1 MENKSIMR
9 ATYIFVGLFLIMAVY
24 FSYYIGAKSDE
35 QMNNSYNKLT
45 NKLSETT
52 VRGKIYSSDGKV
64 LAETTTDASGNEKR
78 SYPYNDLFCHIVGI
92 ESYGKSGLESLYN
105 YKLLTADTSWVSKV
119 FTDLKGEKY
128 EGNNIITTLNVDLQ
142 QAAYN
147 AMSDYKGAVVIM
159 EADTGKVL
167 TMMSNPSFNPNTIN
181 EQWDTISNDESSPL
195 VNRATMGLYTPGSI
209 FKLFT
214 LEEYLEEGG
223 QSSDYIFNCT
233 GSVQVSGKN
242 ISCANGRSHGTVDL
256 MGSFANSCNG
266 SFINIGNSLKSGSL
280 SKMCDRMLFNSEL
293 PIKLTYNK
301 SRFSL
306 ADDADDFLKA
316 QTYFGQGE
324 TLCTPMHMALICS
337 AIANDG
343 VMMEPMYVEKIENA
357 YGATIETF
365 EPKEYKTIFS
375 KVQTDAL
382 KPYMRSVV
390 ENGTAIRLND
400 FANTTVY
407 GKTGTAQIDD
417 GSKANSWFIGFF
429 EKDGKSYSIA
439 VVCENVPNNVS
450 PSITVTKEILKIFDQ
465 M

>member
-24 FSYYIGAKSDE
+24 FSYYLGMKSDE

-45 NKLSETT
+45 GKLGETT

-64 LAETTTDASGNEKR
+64 LAETVTDDDGRERRN
-78 SYPYNDLFCHIVGI
+78 YPYNELFCHVVGTTA
-92 ESYGKSGLESLYN
+92 YGQSGLEAVYD
-105 YKLLTADTSWVSKV
+105 YQLLMSDSSWVSKL
-119 FTDLKGEKY
+119 FTDLKGKKY
-128 EGNNIITTLNVDLQ
+128 EGNNIITTLDTELQ
-142 QAAYN
+142 KAAFD

-159 EADTGKVL
+159 EADTGKVI
-167 TMMSNPSFNPNTIN
+167 TMMSNPSYNPNTLR
-181 EQWDTISNDESSPL
+181 EQWDTISADKTSPL

-233 GSVQVSGKN
+233 GAVQISGKN
-242 ISCANGRSHGTVDL
+242 ISCENGHSHGTVDL
-256 MGSFANSCNG
+256 TGSFSNSCNG
-266 SFINIGNSLKSGSL
+266 SFINIGSSLKNGSL
-280 SKMCDRMLFNSEL
+280 KKLCDRMLFNSHL
-293 PIKLTYNK
+293 PIKLPYNK
-301 SRFSL
+301 SSFSL

-324 TLCTPMHMALICS
+324 TLCTPVHMALICS

-343 VMMEPMYVEKIENA
+343 VIMEPMFVERIENA
-357 YGATIETF
+357 YGKTVESF

-375 KVQTDAL
+375 KVQAENL
-382 KPYMRSVV
+382 KPYLRSVV
-390 ENGTAIRLND
+390 EKGTAIRLND
-400 FANTTVY
+400 FKNLTVY
-407 GKTGTAQIDD
+407 GKTGTAQTDN
-417 GSKANSWFIGFF
+417 GNKSNSWFIGFF

-439 VVCENVPNNVS
+439 VVCEDVPGNVS
-450 PSITVTKEILKIFDQ
+450 PSITVTKDILKTLD
-465 M
+465 

>member
-24 FSYYIGAKSDE
+24 FSYYLGMKSDE

-45 NKLSETT
+45 GKLGETT

-64 LAETTTDASGNEKR
+64 LAETVTDDDGRERR
-78 SYPYNDLFCHIVGI
+78 SYPYNELFCHVVGTTA
-92 ESYGKSGLESLYN
+92 YGQSGLEAVYD
-105 YKLLTADTSWVSKV
+105 YQLLMSDSSWVSKL
-119 FTDLKGEKY
+119 FTDLKGKKY
-128 EGNNIITTLNVDLQ
+128 EGNNIITTLDTELQ
-142 QAAYN
+142 KAAFD

-159 EADTGKVL
+159 EADTGKVI
-167 TMMSNPSFNPNTIN
+167 TMMSNPSYNPNTLR
-181 EQWDTISNDESSPL
+181 EQWDTISADKTSPL

-233 GSVQVSGKN
+233 GAVQISGKN
-242 ISCANGRSHGTVDL
+242 ISCANGHSHGTVDL
-256 MGSFANSCNG
+256 TGSFSNSCNG
-266 SFINIGNSLKSGSL
+266 SFINIGSSLKNGSL
-280 SKMCDRMLFNSEL
+280 KKLCDRMLFNSHL
-293 PIKLTYNK
+293 PIKLPYNK
-301 SRFSL
+301 SSFSL

-324 TLCTPMHMALICS
+324 TLCTPVHMALICS

-343 VMMEPMYVEKIENA
+343 VIMEPMFVERIENA
-357 YGATIETF
+357 YGKTVESF

-375 KVQTDAL
+375 KVQAENL
-382 KPYMRSVV
+382 KPYLRSVV
-390 ENGTAIRLND
+390 EKGTAIRLND
-400 FANTTVY
+400 FKNLTVY
-407 GKTGTAQIDD
+407 GKTGTAQTDN
-417 GSKANSWFIGFF
+417 GNKSNSWFIGFF

-439 VVCENVPNNVS
+439 VVCEDVPGNVS
-450 PSITVTKEILKIFDQ
+450 PSITVTKDILKTLD
-465 M
+465 

>member
-9 ATYIFVGLFLIMAVY
+9 ATYIFVGLFLMMAVY
-24 FSYYIGAKSDE
+24 FSYYLGVKSEE

-45 NKLSETT
+45 KKLAETT

-64 LAETTTDASGNEKR
+64 LAETTTGEDGKETR
-78 SYPYNDLFCHIVGI
+78 SYPYDDLFCHVVGTTA
-92 ESYGKSGLESLYN
+92 YGQSGLEAVYD
-105 YKLLTADTSWVSKV
+105 YQLLTADTSWVSKV

-128 EGNNIITTLNVDLQ
+128 EGNNIITTMNTDLQ
-142 QAAYN
+142 KAAYD

-167 TMMSNPSFNPNTIN
+167 AMMSNPSYNPNTLSQ
-181 EQWDTISNDESSPL
+181 QWDTISTDESSPL

-214 LEEYLEEGG
+214 LEEFLEEGG

-233 GSVQVSGKN
+233 GSVQISGKT
-242 ISCANGRSHGTVDL
+242 ISCANGHSHGTVDL
-256 MGSFANSCNG
+256 KSSFSNSCNG

-280 SKMCDRMLFNSEL
+280 KKLCDRMLFNSEL

-301 SRFSL
+301 SSFSL

-316 QTYFGQGE
+316 QTFFGQGE
-324 TLCTPMHMALICS
+324 TLCTPIHMALICS

-343 VMMEPMYVEKIENA
+343 VMMEPMFVERIENA
-357 YGATIETF
+357 YGKTVESF
-365 EPKEYKTIFS
+365 NPKEYKTIFS
-375 KVQTDAL
+375 KVQTDNL

-390 ENGTAIRLND
+390 EEGTAIRLND
-400 FANTTVY
+400 FANITVY

-429 EKDGKSYSIA
+429 EKNGKFYSIA

-450 PSITVTKEILKIFDQ
+450 PSITVTKDILKTFDSN
-465 M
+465 